1 MRGEQVLGQRNP
13 KRKRWPPPLLTEE
26 DKDMREGGAMRE
38 EANLAGEAV
47 REEGINSDAVP
58 TSPVVENADAA
69 PTIPVV
75 ENAPP
80 VKKTK
85 LSYDEWSREDLVEEV
100 KRRKMKPGNMGMKR
114 MIEFLEKEDK
124 NQRRIF
130 WTRHDREE
138 DDAQGTTLR
147 GEQREE
153 GEAEGTHNSDRED
166 DEAGWVDI
174 TPQEEASSGR
184 ESEGIGKPNTS
195 ALRRPKSII
204 SPGRP
209 RGKGRKGYW
218 VAKREAQLTEKLKTT
233 RKEDSIVRTDSNSS
247 NPSTNRVKSE
257 AKGGHKR
264 AGN

>member
-1 MRGEQVLGQRNP
+1 M
-13 KRKRWPPPLLTEE
+13 
-26 DKDMREGGAMRE
+26 
-38 EANLAGEAV
+38 
-47 REEGINSDAVP
+47 
-58 TSPVVENADAA
+58 
-69 PTIPVV
+69 
-75 ENAPP
+75 
-80 VKKTK
+80 
-85 LSYDEWSREDLVEEV
+85 
-100 KRRKMKPGNMGMKR
+100 
-114 MIEFLEKEDK
+114 
-124 NQRRIF
+124 
-130 WTRHDREE
+130 
-138 DDAQGTTLR
+138 LR
-147 GEQREE
+147 EQRSGGNRE
-153 GEAEGTHNSDRED
+153 GEAERTHNSDRED

-195 ALRRPKSII
+195 ALRRPRSII

-233 RKEDSIVRTDSNSS
+233 SKEDSIVRTDSNSS